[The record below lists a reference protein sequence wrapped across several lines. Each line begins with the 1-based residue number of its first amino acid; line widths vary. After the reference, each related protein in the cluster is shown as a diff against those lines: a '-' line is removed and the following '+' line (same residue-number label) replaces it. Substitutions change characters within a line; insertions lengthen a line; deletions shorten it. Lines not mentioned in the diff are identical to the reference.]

1 MHVTDLHFWDRG
13 HFPELLYITMAVLLE
28 DREVIFVS
36 VQIALALAIDDM
48 NLRGKATYGAFSNE
62 WRVFLCG
69 T

>member
-1 MHVTDLHFWDRG
+1 
-13 HFPELLYITMAVLLE
+13 MAVLLE